1 MRQGY
6 SKKNGL
12 ERRASPKQKTKK
24 MARVGK
30 IQSILAANV
39 TGIATPDNANFVFVY
54 FESDTAK
61 LCVKNSAGVTVKSVA
76 LT

>member
-1 MRQGY
+1 
-6 SKKNGL
+6 
-12 ERRASPKQKTKK
+12 

-30 IQSILAANV
+30 IQSILAANT
-39 TGIATPDNANFVFVY
+39 TGIATPDNSNFVFVY

-61 LCVKNSAGVTVKSVA
+61 LCVKNSAGTTVKSVA